1 MRFDIHIR
9 QSMRDRLAD
18 VSARM
23 AMWDQQQPASPDLHR
38 RLVDAILPF
47 EHTTHVPGLLVG
59 GVDGSGDFPAVA
71 YADSFVYASVASAAL
86 YEADSVHG
94 LKEVDRGLQP
104 LVEFTWLA
112 TSEQQRAASMF
123 ESFERLVGRSLD
135 EVLDGSDYADLCRGG
150 RGTVA
155 AQRSGLIIPPAHD
168 AGNVGIQL
176 RTTAELAAAL
186 KLIESVPEGA
196 LVLTDGTMSLPFVQ
210 RDKQSLFFEHL
221 RRFCCVRARARGVCF
236 AALSKSHGLPSGV
249 RLEDAAREKLGAAEA
264 EHWFLR
270 VPDGARDGWS
280 PWPPDGPRVPPVG
293 AVSFLV
299 RLHRSTPI
307 MRLDLDERFWE
318 ERMGGGADVNATRRF
333 FGALDY
339 SAHDQRCYGYPYP
352 IKAAHDRGS
361 LTEQERTVLRQQLV
375 EAAVHA
381 GMRRSSFR
389 DPSQLTGHR

>member
-1 MRFDIHIR
+1 MG
-9 QSMRDRLAD
+9 
-18 VSARM
+18 
-23 AMWDQQQPASPDLHR
+23 PAAASGADLHR
-38 RLVDAILPF
+38 RLVDAIEPF

-71 YADSFVYASVASAAL
+71 YGDSFVYASVASAAL

-123 ESFERLVGRSLD
+123 ESFERLVGRSVD
-135 EVLDGSDYADLCRGG
+135 DVLDGSDYADLSRGG
-150 RGTVA
+150 RGTA
-155 AQRSGLIIPPAHD
+155 AAHRTELIIPAAHD

-196 LVLTDGTMSLPFVQ
+196 LVLADGTMSLPFVQ

-249 RLEDAAREKLGAAEA
+249 RIEDAAREKVGAAEP

-280 PWPPDGPRVPPVG
+280 PWPPDGPRVPLVG

-307 MRLDLDERFWE
+307 MRLDLDARFWE

-339 SAHDQRCYGYPYP
+339 G
-352 IKAAHDRGS
+352 
-361 LTEQERTVLRQQLV
+361 LRTRPAELRLPVPHQ
-375 EAAVHA
+375 
-381 GMRRSSFR
+381 GG
-389 DPSQLTGHR
+389 T